1 MTQIISFIS
10 AKGGVGKS
18 TLIYETFCRLIQDKR
33 VLVIDMDYQAT
44 ITRVL
49 GQLTEQ
55 NTIIDSLINDGDLTP
70 LEVIPDKLDLVPGYL
85 LAEDLEVQAIN
96 QGLALNRLQ
105 EKISN
110 LLSEKE
116 KQYDYI
122 LIDTPS
128 AFLYLTSIAAIACDQ
143 IVIPTVLSTT
153 ALADIKLIR
162 NKLNLLYMRSM
173 IPAEQFPKFK
183 VVENLYNE
191 DSAYDQRLDA
201 QLAAELKEKQIPLLQ
216 VKRTCRFR
224 QVLQNYQLAQ
234 ENLQKIKKET
244 KEDRF
249 LRNSLADFVKA

>member
-55 NTIIDSLINDGDLTP
+55 NTIIDSLVNDGDLTP

-85 LAEDLEVQAIN
+85 LAEDLEIQAIN
-96 QGLALNRLQ
+96 QELALDRLQ

-110 LLSEKE
+110 LSSEKE

-128 AFLYLTSIAAIACDQ
+128 TFLYLTSIAAIACDQ
-143 IVIPTVLSTT
+143 IVIPTALSTT

-173 IPAEQFPKFK
+173 IPAEQIPKFK
-183 VVENLYNE
+183 VIENLYNE

-201 QLAAELKEKQIPLLQ
+201 QLATELGDKQIPLLQ
-216 VKRTCRFR
+216 VKRTCHFR

-234 ENLQKIKKET
+234 ENLQKVKKET
-244 KEDRF
+244 KEEHF